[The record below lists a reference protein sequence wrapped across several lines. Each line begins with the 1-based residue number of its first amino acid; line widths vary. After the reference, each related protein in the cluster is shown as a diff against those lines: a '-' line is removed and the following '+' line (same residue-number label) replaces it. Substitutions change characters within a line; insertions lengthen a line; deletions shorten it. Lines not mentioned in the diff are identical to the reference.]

1 LLPESGCIKKQKM
14 GVIMKL
20 TVALRVIGGFGII
33 SLLLLIIGTTSYV
46 SLNNISAS
54 TAEVNQVSIPALEQS
69 ALMQSGFVV
78 MSKQSLQAFYATSLQ
93 EVSSLRTLFSEE
105 QQRYAQAAKTL
116 NTAVQHEATLKRA
129 AETVNE
135 AYSNF
140 TPVTTQLF
148 QQLENNLALR
158 DNIESK
164 LAELETQA
172 DDTASL
178 ILDFTDT
185 RDVQRRFPR
194 SYQAATGIE
203 TGINTLIS
211 NVVDLN
217 RTNSDST
224 ANTISNEIAF
234 RLKELNDQ
242 FTIIKTETAGQVS
255 LVDDLAEKF
264 AEINT
269 LLAGNNS
276 IVELK
281 ARRLQSTADAT
292 ALLASAEQQTASAMA
307 SLAGLLNQAST
318 AAENIQQDSASG
330 VSNAITLIFIVV
342 LISIIVSVVIAT
354 LTVRSISIPLAKVNQ
369 ILGVVA
375 SGDMT
380 QKLDDSAQD
389 EFGELARNCNKVIA
403 NLQQLI
409 QGIISRSTQLA
420 AASEQTSAITVQT
433 TQAIREQK
441 SQVTQ
446 AATATTE
453 MSSTA
458 QGVLQSSNDAVAE
471 IKNAD
476 NEAERVKGISLENKS
491 IILQLSHE
499 VEQASVVINKLHK
512 DSASIGSILDVIR
525 GIAEQ
530 TNLLALN
537 AAIEA
542 ARAGEQGRGFAV
554 VADEVRSLASKTQ
567 ASTQEIQA
575 MIQVLQSGAQAAVE
589 AMNKGK
595 KQAENCVAKT
605 EVATKALD
613 SITHAV
619 HLAHDMSTQISD
631 AAKEQ
636 NQVSHEISKLLE
648 SIVSIAEETASGAEQ
663 TSESSHE
670 VARLAEELRVSV
682 DQFKV

>member
-1 LLPESGCIKKQKM
+1 
-14 GVIMKL
+14 MKL
-20 TVALRVIGGFGII
+20 TVALKVKGGFGII
-33 SLLLLIIGTTSYV
+33 SLLLLLIGITAYG
-46 SLNNISAS
+46 SLSSISTS
-54 TAEVNQVSIPALEQS
+54 TAEVNKVSIPALENS
-69 ALMQSGFVV
+69 AAMQSEFVV
-78 MSKQSLQAFYATSLQ
+78 MSKLNLQAFNATTLSEIAQLRRQFDAEQ
-93 EVSSLRTLFSEE
+93 E
-105 QQRYAQAAKTL
+105 RYQQAAKQL
-116 NTAVQHEATLKRA
+116 ATAVQDEATLKSA
-129 AETVNE
+129 AAAVNE
-135 AYSNF
+135 SYSNF
-140 TPVTTQLF
+140 TPAATRLFEQL
-148 QQLENNLALR
+148 NNSLTLR
-158 DNIESK
+158 DDIDNK
-164 LAELETQA
+164 LVDLETHA
-172 DDTASL
+172 DDMASL

-185 RDVQRRFPR
+185 RDVQKRFPR
-194 SYQAATGIE
+194 SYQAATSIE

-217 RTNSDST
+217 RTASDTT
-224 ANTISNEIAF
+224 ANTINNEIAF
-234 RLKELNDQ
+234 RLKELNEQ
-242 FTIIKTETAGQVS
+242 FAVIQTETSGKVN
-255 LVDDLAEKF
+255 LVNELEEKISQ
-264 AEINT
+264 INI
-269 LLAGNNS
+269 LLNENNG
-276 IVELK
+276 IPNIKLK
-281 ARRLQSTADAT
+281 RLQSTADAT
-292 ALLASAEQQTASAMA
+292 ALLASAEEQATNGMA
-307 SLAGLLNQAST
+307 SLARLLNQASK
-318 AAENIQQDSASG
+318 AAEMIQNDSATG
-330 VSNAITLIFIVV
+330 VSNAITTIFIVV
-342 LISIIVSVVIAT
+342 LLSIIFSIIIAT
-354 LTVRSISIPLAKVNQ
+354 LTVRSISIPLTKVNQ
-369 ILGVVA
+369 ILSVVA

-380 QKLDDSAQD
+380 QKLDDSVQD
-389 EFGELARNCNKVIA
+389 EFGDLARNCNTVIG

-453 MSSTA
+453 MSSTS
-458 QGVLQSSNDAVAE
+458 QGVMQSSNDALAE
-471 IKNAD
+471 IKNAN
-476 NEAERVKGISLENKS
+476 NEAERVRGISLENKA
-491 IILQLSHE
+491 IIIQLSRE
-499 VEQASVVINKLHK
+499 VDQASVVINKLHK

-595 KQAENCVAKT
+595 KQAEECVEKT
-605 EVATKALD
+605 EVATLALD
-613 SITHAV
+613 SITQAV
-619 HLAHDMSTQISD
+619 HLAQDMSEQISD

-636 NQVSHEISKLLE
+636 NHVSHEISKLLE

-682 DQFKV
+682 EQFKV

>member
-1 LLPESGCIKKQKM
+1 
-14 GVIMKL
+14 MKL

-33 SLLLLIIGTTSYV
+33 SLLLLIIGITAYG
-46 SLNNISAS
+46 SLSNISES
-54 TAEVNQVSIPALEQS
+54 TAEVNQISIPALENS
-69 ALMQSGFVV
+69 AAMQSEFVI
-78 MSKQSLQAFYATSLQ
+78 MSKLSLQAFNADSLS
-93 EVSSLRTLFSEE
+93 EIERLRKQFSNE
-105 QQRYAQAAKTL
+105 QQSYQQASERL
-116 NTAVQHEATLKRA
+116 MNAVQEEMTLKA
-129 AETVNE
+129 AAGEVNQ
-135 AYSNF
+135 AYSSF
-140 TPVTTQLF
+140 IPVSTKLF
-148 QQLENNLALR
+148 DELKNNLTLR
-158 DNIESK
+158 DTIDSK
-164 LAELETQA
+164 LSELEGHA
-172 DDTASL
+172 DDMASL
-178 ILDFTDT
+178 ILDFTDV

-194 SYQAATGIE
+194 SYQAATSIE

-217 RTNSDST
+217 RTLSDTT

-234 RLKELNDQ
+234 RLKDLNDQ
-242 FTIIKTETAGQVS
+242 FAVIKTETAGQVS
-255 LVDDLAEKF
+255 LVSELDEKVS
-264 AEINT
+264 AINES
-269 LLAGNNS
+269 LDGSQGIPA
-276 IVELK
+276 LK
-281 ARRLQSTADAT
+281 LKRLQSTADAT
-292 ALLASAEQQTASAMA
+292 VLLASAEQQTASGMA
-307 SLAGLLNQAST
+307 SLAGLLSQASK
-318 AAENIQQDSASG
+318 AAEVIQRDASSG
-330 VSNAITLIFIVV
+330 VSNAITTIFIVV
-342 LISIIVSVVIAT
+342 LLSIIFSVIIAT
-354 LTVRSISIPLAKVNQ
+354 VTVRSIAIPLAKVNQ

-380 QKLDDSAQD
+380 QKLDDSAKD

-476 NEAERVKGISLENKS
+476 NEAERVKGISLENKA

-575 MIQVLQSGAQAAVE
+575 MIQVLQSGAHAAVE
-589 AMNKGK
+589 AMNKGR
-595 KQAENCVAKT
+595 KQAENCVEKT

-619 HLAHDMSTQISD
+619 HLAHDMSEQISD

-682 DQFKV
+682 EQFKV

>member
-1 LLPESGCIKKQKM
+1 
-14 GVIMKL
+14 MKL
-20 TVALRVIGGFGII
+20 TVALRVIGGFGVI
-33 SLLLLIIGTTSYV
+33 SLLLLIIGFTSYNR
-46 SLNNISAS
+46 LNTIS
-54 TAEVNQVSIPALEQS
+54 TATTEVNNVSIPALENS
-69 ALMQSGFVV
+69 ATMKSQFVI
-78 MSKQSLQAFYATSLQ
+78 MSKLSLQAFNAEEISNVDSL
-93 EVSSLRTLFSEE
+93 
-105 QQRYAQAAKTL
+105 KT
-116 NTAVQHEATLKRA
+116 RFA
-129 AETVNE
+129 AEQKVYETAAQKLNKAVNE
-135 AYSNF
+135 ELSLKDAAASASAAYNEF
-140 TPVTTQLF
+140 VPVSTRLF
-148 QQLENNLALR
+148 EQLETGLKLR
-158 DNIESK
+158 DSINSK
-164 LAELETQA
+164 LSDLEMHA
-172 DDTASL
+172 DDMASL
-178 ILDFTDT
+178 ILDFTDV
-185 RDVQRRFPR
+185 RDVQKRFPR
-194 SYQAATGIE
+194 SYQAATSIE

-217 RTNSDST
+217 RTQSDTT
-224 ANTISNEIAF
+224 AATISNEIDF
-234 RLKELNDQ
+234 RLKDLNEQ
-242 FTIIKTETAGQVS
+242 FAAIKAETADKVS
-255 LVDDLAEKF
+255 LVVDMEEKV
-264 AEINT
+264 AAINELLQGSNGIPRLKSARLKSSSEAST
-269 LLAGNNS
+269 LLATLEQQATDAIKVLEGLLEKASAAAES
-276 IVELK
+276 IQKEASESVSSAITIIFVVMLV
-281 ARRLQSTADAT
+281 SV
-292 ALLASAEQQTASAMA
+292 LLA
-307 SLAGLLNQAST
+307 
-318 AAENIQQDSASG
+318 I
-330 VSNAITLIFIVV
+330 
-342 LISIIVSVVIAT
+342 VIAVI
-354 LTVRSISIPLAKVNQ
+354 TVKSITTPLAKVNDM
-369 ILGVVA
+369 LGIVA
-375 SGDMT
+375 SGDLT
-380 QKLDDSAQD
+380 KKLDDSAKD
-389 EFGELARNCNKVIA
+389 EFGELARNCNTVIA
-403 NLQQLI
+403 SLQQLI

-458 QGVLQSSNDAVAE
+458 QGVLQSANDAVAE

-476 NEAERVKGISLENKS
+476 NEAERVKGISNENKA
-491 IILQLSHE
+491 IIVQLSHE

-589 AMNKGK
+589 AMNKGR
-595 KQAENCVAKT
+595 KQAENCVEKT
-605 EVATKALD
+605 EVATLALD

-619 HLAHDMSTQISD
+619 HLAHDMSAQISD

-682 DQFKV
+682 EQFKV

>member
-1 LLPESGCIKKQKM
+1 
-14 GVIMKL
+14 MKL

-33 SLLLLIIGTTSYV
+33 SLLLLIIGITAYG
-46 SLNNISAS
+46 SLSNISES
-54 TAEVNQVSIPALEQS
+54 TAEVNQISIPALENS
-69 ALMQSGFVV
+69 AAMQSEFVI
-78 MSKQSLQAFYATSLQ
+78 MSKLSLQAFNAASLPEIEQ
-93 EVSSLRTLFSEE
+93 LRKQFSNE
-105 QQRYAQAAKTL
+105 QQTYQQASERL
-116 NTAVQHEATLKRA
+116 MNAVQEEVTLKA
-129 AETVNE
+129 AAGEVNQ
-135 AYSNF
+135 AYSSF
-140 TPVTTQLF
+140 IPVSTKLF
-148 QQLENNLALR
+148 EELKNNLTLR
-158 DNIESK
+158 DTIDNK
-164 LAELETQA
+164 LSELEGHA
-172 DDTASL
+172 DDMASL
-178 ILDFTDT
+178 ILDFTDV

-194 SYQAATGIE
+194 SYQAATSIE

-217 RTNSDST
+217 RTLSDTT

-242 FTIIKTETAGQVS
+242 FAVIKTETADQVS
-255 LVDDLAEKF
+255 LVTELEDKVSA
-264 AEINT
+264 INAS
-269 LLAGNNS
+269 LDGSQGIPA
-276 IVELK
+276 LK
-281 ARRLQSTADAT
+281 LKRLQSSADAT
-292 ALLASAEQQTASAMA
+292 MLLASAEQQTASGMA
-307 SLAGLLNQAST
+307 SLAGLLSQASK
-318 AAENIQQDSASG
+318 AAEVIQRDASSG
-330 VSNAITLIFIVV
+330 VSNAITTIFIVV
-342 LISIIVSVVIAT
+342 LLSIIFSVIIAT
-354 LTVRSISIPLAKVNQ
+354 VTVRSIAIPLAKVNQ

-380 QKLDDSAQD
+380 QKLDDSAKD

-476 NEAERVKGISLENKS
+476 NEAERVKGISLENKA

-575 MIQVLQSGAQAAVE
+575 MIQVLQSGAHAAVE
-589 AMNKGK
+589 AMNKGR
-595 KQAENCVAKT
+595 KQAENCVEKT

-619 HLAHDMSTQISD
+619 HLAHDMSEQISD

-682 DQFKV
+682 EQFKV

>member
-1 LLPESGCIKKQKM
+1 
-14 GVIMKL
+14 MKL

-33 SLLLLIIGTTSYV
+33 ALLLLIIGGTAYV
-46 SLNNISAS
+46 SLNNISSS
-54 TAEVNQVSIPALEQS
+54 TAEVNKVSIPALENS
-69 ALMQSGFVV
+69 AAMQSEFVV
-78 MSKQSLQAFYATSLQ
+78 MSKLSLQAFNATSL
-93 EVSSLRTLFSEE
+93 SEIAAFRQRFNDE
-105 QQRYAQAAKTL
+105 QQLYKQASERL
-116 NTAVQHEATLKRA
+116 MNAVQQEATLKSA
-129 AETVNE
+129 AASVEKSY
-135 AYSNF
+135 ANF

-148 QQLENNLALR
+148 EQLENNLRLR
-158 DNIESK
+158 DAIDKKME
-164 LAELETQA
+164 ELETQA
-172 DDTASL
+172 DDMASL
-178 ILDFTDT
+178 VLDFTDI
-185 RDVQRRFPR
+185 RDVKRRFPD
-194 SYQAATGIE
+194 SLQAAASIE
-203 TGINTLIS
+203 TGINTLVS

-217 RTNSDST
+217 RTLSRST
-224 ANTISNEIAF
+224 ATTISNEIAF
-234 RLKELNDQ
+234 RLKDLNDQ
-242 FTIIKTETAGQVS
+242 FALMQTETSGQVN
-255 LVDDLAEKF
+255 LVSDLEEKI
-264 AEINT
+264 AEING
-269 LLAGNNS
+269 LLGGNNS
-276 IVELK
+276 IPALK
-281 ARRLQSTADAT
+281 QKRLQSTDDAT
-292 ALLASAEQQTASAMA
+292 NLLASAEEQTASAMK
-307 SLAGLLNQAST
+307 SLAGLLNQASH
-318 AAENIQQDSASG
+318 AAEVIQNDSTSQ
-330 VSNAITLIFIVV
+330 VSNAITLIFVVV
-342 LISIIVSVVIAT
+342 LASILLAIFIAT
-354 LTVRSISIPLAKVNQ
+354 VTVRSISIPLAKVNQ

-389 EFGELARNCNKVIA
+389 EFGDLARNCNKVIA

-458 QGVLQSSNDAVAE
+458 QGVLQSANDAVAE

-476 NEAERVKGISLENKS
+476 NEAERVKGISVENKN

-575 MIQVLQSGAQAAVE
+575 MIQVLQSGAHAAVE

-595 KQAENCVAKT
+595 KQAENCVEKT
-605 EVATKALD
+605 EIATKALD

-619 HLAHDMSTQISD
+619 HLAHDMSEQISD

-636 NQVSHEISKLLE
+636 NQVSHEISKLLG

-682 DQFKV
+682 EQFKV

>member
-1 LLPESGCIKKQKM
+1 
-14 GVIMKL
+14 MKL

-33 SLLLLIIGTTSYV
+33 ALLLLIIGGTAYV
-46 SLNNISAS
+46 SLNNISSS
-54 TAEVNQVSIPALEQS
+54 TAEVNKVSIPALENS
-69 ALMQSGFVV
+69 AAMQSEFVV
-78 MSKQSLQAFYATSLQ
+78 MSKLSLQAFNATSL
-93 EVSSLRTLFSEE
+93 SEIAAFRQRFNDE
-105 QQRYAQAAKTL
+105 QQLYKQASERL
-116 NTAVQHEATLKRA
+116 MNAVQQEATLKSA
-129 AETVNE
+129 AASVEKSY
-135 AYSNF
+135 ANF

-148 QQLENNLALR
+148 EQLENNLRLR
-158 DNIESK
+158 DAIDKKME
-164 LAELETQA
+164 ELETQA
-172 DDTASL
+172 DDMASL
-178 ILDFTDT
+178 VLDFTDI
-185 RDVQRRFPR
+185 RDVKRRFPD
-194 SYQAATGIE
+194 SLQAAASIE
-203 TGINTLIS
+203 TGINTLVS

-217 RTNSDST
+217 RTLSRST
-224 ANTISNEIAF
+224 ATTISNEIAF
-234 RLKELNDQ
+234 RLKDLNDQ
-242 FTIIKTETAGQVS
+242 FALMQTETSGQVN
-255 LVDDLAEKF
+255 LVSDLEEKI
-264 AEINT
+264 AEING
-269 LLAGNNS
+269 LLGGNNS
-276 IVELK
+276 IPALK
-281 ARRLQSTADAT
+281 QKRLQSTDDAT
-292 ALLASAEQQTASAMA
+292 NLLASAEEQTASAMK
-307 SLAGLLNQAST
+307 SLAGLLNQASH
-318 AAENIQQDSASG
+318 AAEVIQSDSTSQ
-330 VSNAITLIFIVV
+330 VSNAITLIFVVV
-342 LISIIVSVVIAT
+342 LASILLAIFIAT
-354 LTVRSISIPLAKVNQ
+354 VTVRSISIPLAKVNQ

-389 EFGELARNCNKVIA
+389 EFGDLARNCNKVIA

-458 QGVLQSSNDAVAE
+458 QGVLQSANDAVAE

-476 NEAERVKGISLENKS
+476 NEAERVKGISVENKN

-575 MIQVLQSGAQAAVE
+575 MIQVLQSGAHAAVE

-595 KQAENCVAKT
+595 KQAENCVEKT
-605 EVATKALD
+605 EIATKALD

-619 HLAHDMSTQISD
+619 HLAHDMSEQISD

-682 DQFKV
+682 EQFKV

>member
-1 LLPESGCIKKQKM
+1 
-14 GVIMKL
+14 MKL
-20 TVALRVIGGFGII
+20 TVALRIIGGFGVI
-33 SLLLLIIGTTSYV
+33 SLLLLIIGFTSYNR
-46 SLNNISAS
+46 LNTISNA
-54 TAEVNQVSIPALEQS
+54 TTEVNNVSIPALENS
-69 ALMQSGFVV
+69 ALMKSEFVI
-78 MSKQSLQAFYATSLQ
+78 MSKLSLQAFNASEISEINRLKSQFAT
-93 EVSSLRTLFSEE
+93 E
-105 QQRYAQAAKTL
+105 QQIYEKAAANLHNAVKDEASLKAAAASATDAYNEYAPVSHQLFEQL
-116 NTAVQHEATLKRA
+116 NTGLT
-129 AETVNE
+129 
-135 AYSNF
+135 
-140 TPVTTQLF
+140 
-148 QQLENNLALR
+148 LR
-158 DNIESK
+158 DSIDSK
-164 LAELETQA
+164 LSELEMHA
-172 DDTASL
+172 DDMASL
-178 ILDFTDT
+178 ILDFTDI

-194 SYQAATGIE
+194 SYQAATSIE
-203 TGINTLIS
+203 TGINTLVS

-217 RTNSDST
+217 RTVSDTT
-224 ANTISNEIAF
+224 ATTISNEIAF
-234 RLKELNDQ
+234 RLKDLSEQ
-242 FTIIKTETAGQVS
+242 FATIK
-255 LVDDLAEKF
+255 AE
-264 AEINT
+264 
-269 LLAGNNS
+269 AGNTVTLVADLEEKVAAINDLLQGNTG
-276 IVELK
+276 IPALK
-281 ARRLQSTADAT
+281 AERLANSAKAT
-292 ALLASAEQQTASAMA
+292 TMLAALEQQTTDAIAV
-307 SLAGLLNQAST
+307 LDGLLSQARA
-318 AAENIQQDSASG
+318 AAESIQQDASQS
-330 VSNAITLIFIVV
+330 VANAITIIFVVMLVSVLLAV
-342 LISIIVSVVIAT
+342 LIAFITVKSITS
-354 LTVRSISIPLAKVNQ
+354 PLSKVND

-375 SGDMT
+375 SGDLT
-380 QKLDDSAQD
+380 QKLDDSAKD

-453 MSSTA
+453 MSSTS

-476 NEAERVKGISLENKS
+476 NEAERVKGISLENKE
-491 IILQLSHE
+491 IIMQLSHE

-575 MIQVLQSGAQAAVE
+575 MIQVLQSGAHAAVE

-605 EVATKALD
+605 EVATTALD

-619 HLAHDMSTQISD
+619 HLAHDMSEQISE
-631 AAKEQ
+631 AAREQ

-682 DQFKV
+682 EQFKV

>member
-1 LLPESGCIKKQKM
+1 
-14 GVIMKL
+14 MKL

-318 AAENIQQDSASG
+318 AAETIQQDSASG

>member
-1 LLPESGCIKKQKM
+1 
-14 GVIMKL
+14 MKL
-20 TVALRVIGGFGII
+20 TVALRVMGGFGVI
-33 SLLLLIIGTTSYV
+33 SLLLLIIGATAYV
-46 SLNNISAS
+46 SLNNISSS
-54 TAEVNQVSIPALEQS
+54 TAEVNEVSIPALENS
-69 ALMQSGFVV
+69 ALMQSEFVV
-78 MSKQSLQAFYATSLQ
+78 MSKLSLQAFNAESLAEVATLRKQFATEQ
-93 EVSSLRTLFSEE
+93 E
-105 QQRYAQAAKTL
+105 RYQVAQGRLT
-116 NTAVQHEATLKRA
+116 TAVQSNPTLKA
-129 AETVNE
+129 ATNKAEQ
-135 AYSNF
+135 AYSAF
-140 TPVTTQLF
+140 IPVTSQLF
-148 QQLENNLALR
+148 DQLQNNLQLR
-158 DNIESK
+158 DTIDSK
-164 LAELETQA
+164 ISELEMHA
-172 DDTASL
+172 DDMASL
-178 ILDFTDT
+178 ILDFTDV

-194 SYQAATGIE
+194 SYQAATSIE
-203 TGINTLIS
+203 TGINTLVS

-217 RTNSDST
+217 RTLSDTT
-224 ANTISNEIAF
+224 ATTISNEIAF
-234 RLKELNDQ
+234 RLKDLNEQ
-242 FTIIKTETAGQVS
+242 VATITQETDGKID
-255 LVDDLAEKF
+255 LVTDLTDKVAEM
-264 AEINT
+264 NN
-269 LLAGNNS
+269 LLGGSNS
-276 IVELK
+276 IVALK
-281 ARRLQSTADAT
+281 NSRLQSTAEAT
-292 ALLASAEQQTASAMA
+292 RLLASVEEQTQSAMTV
-307 SLAGLLNQAST
+307 LAGLLNQASQ
-318 AAENIQQDSASG
+318 AAESIQQDSASG
-330 VSNAITLIFIVV
+330 VSNAITTIFIVV
-342 LISIIVSVVIAT
+342 IVSILLAVVIAFIT
-354 LTVRSISIPLAKVNQ
+354 DPLDKVNA

-375 SGDMT
+375 SGDLT
-380 QKLDDSAQD
+380 QKLDDSAKD
-389 EFGELARNCNKVIA
+389 EFGELARNCNTVIA
-403 NLQQLI
+403 SLQQLI

-476 NEAERVKGISLENKS
+476 NEAERVKGISLENKA
-491 IILQLSHE
+491 IIIQLSRE

-575 MIQVLQSGAQAAVE
+575 MIQVLQSGAHAAVE

-595 KQAENCVAKT
+595 KQAENCVEKT

-619 HLAHDMSTQISD
+619 HLAHDMSEQISD

-682 DQFKV
+682 EQFKV

>member
-1 LLPESGCIKKQKM
+1 
-14 GVIMKL
+14 MKL

-33 SLLLLIIGTTSYV
+33 SLLLLIIGVTAYI
-46 SLNNISAS
+46 SLSNISES
-54 TAEVNQVSIPALEQS
+54 TAEVNQISIPALENS
-69 ALMQSGFVV
+69 ASMQSEFVI
-78 MSKQSLQAFYATSLQ
+78 MSKLGLQAFNASSLSEVDQ
-93 EVSSLRTLFSEE
+93 LHKQFQNEQQTYQASAERLMNAVKNEKTLQTAANEVSQTYNSFIPVSEKLFNE
-105 QQRYAQAAKTL
+105 
-116 NTAVQHEATLKRA
+116 LK
-129 AETVNE
+129 
-135 AYSNF
+135 
-140 TPVTTQLF
+140 
-148 QQLENNLALR
+148 NNLTLR
-158 DNIESK
+158 DTIDNS
-164 LAELETQA
+164 LSDLEGHA
-172 DDTASL
+172 DDMASL
-178 ILDFTDT
+178 ILDFTDV

-194 SYQAATGIE
+194 SYQAATSIE

-217 RTNSDST
+217 RTTSDTT

-234 RLKELNDQ
+234 RLKDLNDQ
-242 FTIIKTETAGQVS
+242 FAVIKTETAGQIN
-255 LVDDLAEKF
+255 LVADLEEKVN
-264 AEINT
+264 EINSS
-269 LLAGNNS
+269 LDSQGGIPA
-276 IVELK
+276 LK
-281 ARRLQSTADAT
+281 LKRLQSNADAS
-292 ALLASAEQQTASAMA
+292 ALLASAEQQTASGMA
-307 SLAGLLNQAST
+307 SLAALLSQASK
-318 AAENIQQDSASG
+318 AAEVIQKDSAAD
-330 VSNAITLIFIVV
+330 VSNAITTIFVVV
-342 LISIIVSVVIAT
+342 LLSIIFSVIIAT
-354 LTVRSISIPLAKVNQ
+354 VTVRSIAIPLAKVNQ

-375 SGDMT
+375 SGDLT
-380 QKLDDSAQD
+380 QKLDDSAKD

-476 NEAERVKGISLENKS
+476 NEAERVKGISLENKA

-575 MIQVLQSGAQAAVE
+575 MIQVLQSGAHAAVE
-589 AMNKGK
+589 AMTKGR
-595 KQAENCVAKT
+595 KQAENCVEKT
-605 EVATKALD
+605 EVATTALD

-619 HLAHDMSTQISD
+619 HLAHDMSEQISE

-636 NQVSHEISKLLE
+636 NQVSNEISKLLE

-682 DQFKV
+682 EQFKV

>member
-1 LLPESGCIKKQKM
+1 
-14 GVIMKL
+14 MKL
-20 TVALRVIGGFGII
+20 TVALRVMGGFGVI
-33 SLLLLIIGTTSYV
+33 SLLLLIIGITSYNRL
-46 SLNNISAS
+46 STINNA
-54 TAEVNQVSIPALEQS
+54 TTEVNNVSIPALENS
-69 ALMQSGFVV
+69 AMMKSEFVI
-78 MSKQSLQAFYATSLQ
+78 MSKLSLQAYNATELSD
-93 EVSSLRTLFSEE
+93 VANFKARFAKE
-105 QQRYAQAAKTL
+105 QQIYEAAAQKL
-116 NTAVQHEATLKRA
+116 NTAVSNEATLKLAASAA
-129 AETVNE
+129 AEAYNE
-135 AYSNF
+135 F
-140 TPVTTQLF
+140 TPVSRRLFEQLDTG
-148 QQLENNLALR
+148 LKLR
-158 DNIESK
+158 DSINGK
-164 LAELETQA
+164 LSDLEMHA
-172 DDTASL
+172 DDMASL
-178 ILDFTDT
+178 ILDFTDV

-194 SYQAATGIE
+194 SYSAATALE

-217 RTNSDST
+217 RTTSDTT
-224 ANTISNEIAF
+224 ATTISNEIAF
-234 RLKELNDQ
+234 RLKDLNEQ
-242 FTIIKTETAGQVS
+242 FDTIKTEAGAQVALVADLEEKVKAINELLDPINGIPAIKTARIAS
-255 LVDDLAEKF
+255 
-264 AEINT
+264 
-269 LLAGNNS
+269 
-276 IVELK
+276 
-281 ARRLQSTADAT
+281 STEAT
-292 ALLASAEQQTASAMA
+292 ALLDSVEQQTAQAITV
-307 SLAGLLNQAST
+307 LEGLLSKAST
-318 AAENIQQDSASG
+318 AAEDIQQQATQSVA
-330 VSNAITLIFIVV
+330 NAITIIFIVM
-342 LISIIVSVVIAT
+342 LVSVLLAIGISVY
-354 LTVRSISIPLAKVNQ
+354 TVASITKPLAKVNA

-375 SGDMT
+375 SGDLT
-380 QKLDDSAQD
+380 QKLDDSAKD
-389 EFGELARNCNKVIA
+389 EFGDLARNCNTVIA

-433 TQAIREQK
+433 TQAIKEQK

-476 NEAERVKGISLENKS
+476 NEAERVKGISLENKE

-499 VEQASVVINKLHK
+499 VEQASTVINKLHK

-575 MIQVLQSGAQAAVE
+575 MIQVLQSGAHAAVE
-589 AMNKGK
+589 AMNKGR

-619 HLAHDMSTQISD
+619 HLAHDMSEQISD

-682 DQFKV
+682 EQFKV

>member
-1 LLPESGCIKKQKM
+1 
-14 GVIMKL
+14 MKL

-33 SLLLLIIGTTSYV
+33 SLLLLIIGITAYG
-46 SLNNISAS
+46 SLSNISES
-54 TAEVNQVSIPALEQS
+54 TAEVNQISIPALENS
-69 ALMQSGFVV
+69 AAMQSEFVI
-78 MSKQSLQAFYATSLQ
+78 MSKLSLQAFNAASLPEIEQ
-93 EVSSLRTLFSEE
+93 LRKQFSNE
-105 QQRYAQAAKTL
+105 QQTYQQASERL
-116 NTAVQHEATLKRA
+116 MNAVQEEVTLKA
-129 AETVNE
+129 AAGEVNQ
-135 AYSNF
+135 AYSSF
-140 TPVTTQLF
+140 IPVSTKLF
-148 QQLENNLALR
+148 EELKNNLTLR
-158 DNIESK
+158 DTIDNK
-164 LAELETQA
+164 LSELEGHA
-172 DDTASL
+172 DDMASL
-178 ILDFTDT
+178 ILDFTDV

-194 SYQAATGIE
+194 SYQAATSIE

-217 RTNSDST
+217 RTLSDTT

-242 FTIIKTETAGQVS
+242 FAVIKTETADQVS
-255 LVDDLAEKF
+255 LVTELEDKVSA
-264 AEINT
+264 INAS
-269 LLAGNNS
+269 LDGSQGIPA
-276 IVELK
+276 LK
-281 ARRLQSTADAT
+281 LKRLQSSADAT
-292 ALLASAEQQTASAMA
+292 TLLASAEQQTASGMA
-307 SLAGLLNQAST
+307 SLAGLLSQASK
-318 AAENIQQDSASG
+318 AAEVIQRDASSG
-330 VSNAITLIFIVV
+330 VSNAITTIFIVV
-342 LISIIVSVVIAT
+342 LLSIIFSVIIAT
-354 LTVRSISIPLAKVNQ
+354 VTVRSIAIPLAKVNQ

-380 QKLDDSAQD
+380 QKLDDSAKD

-476 NEAERVKGISLENKS
+476 NEAERVKGISLENKA

-575 MIQVLQSGAQAAVE
+575 MIQVLQSGAHAAVE
-589 AMNKGK
+589 AMNKGR
-595 KQAENCVAKT
+595 KQAENCVEKT

-619 HLAHDMSTQISD
+619 HLAHDMSEQISD

-682 DQFKV
+682 EQFKV

>member
-1 LLPESGCIKKQKM
+1 
-14 GVIMKL
+14 MKL

-33 SLLLLIIGTTSYV
+33 SLLLLIIGITAYG
-46 SLNNISAS
+46 SLSNISES
-54 TAEVNQVSIPALEQS
+54 TAEVNQISIPALENS
-69 ALMQSGFVV
+69 AAMQSEFVI
-78 MSKQSLQAFYATSLQ
+78 MSKLSLQAFNADSLS
-93 EVSSLRTLFSEE
+93 EIERLRKQFSNE
-105 QQRYAQAAKTL
+105 QQSYQQASERL
-116 NTAVQHEATLKRA
+116 MNAVQEEMTLKA
-129 AETVNE
+129 AAGEVNQ
-135 AYSNF
+135 AYSSF
-140 TPVTTQLF
+140 IPVSTKLF
-148 QQLENNLALR
+148 DELKNNLTLR
-158 DNIESK
+158 DNIDSK
-164 LAELETQA
+164 LSELEGHA
-172 DDTASL
+172 DDMASL
-178 ILDFTDT
+178 ILDFTDI

-194 SYQAATGIE
+194 SYQAATSIE

-217 RTNSDST
+217 RTLSDTT

-234 RLKELNDQ
+234 RLKDLNDQ
-242 FTIIKTETAGQVS
+242 FAVIKTETAGQVS
-255 LVDDLAEKF
+255 LVSELDEKVS
-264 AEINT
+264 AINES
-269 LLAGNNS
+269 LDGSQGIPA
-276 IVELK
+276 LK
-281 ARRLQSTADAT
+281 LKRLQSTADAT
-292 ALLASAEQQTASAMA
+292 VLLASAEQQTASGMA
-307 SLAGLLNQAST
+307 SLAGLLSQASK
-318 AAENIQQDSASG
+318 AAEVIQRDASSG
-330 VSNAITLIFIVV
+330 VSNAITTIFIVV
-342 LISIIVSVVIAT
+342 LLSIIFSVIIAT
-354 LTVRSISIPLAKVNQ
+354 VTVRSIAIPLAKVNQ

-380 QKLDDSAQD
+380 QKLDDSAKD

-476 NEAERVKGISLENKS
+476 NEAERVKGISLENKA

-575 MIQVLQSGAQAAVE
+575 MIQVLQSGAHAAVE
-589 AMNKGK
+589 AMNKGR
-595 KQAENCVAKT
+595 KQAENCVEKT

-619 HLAHDMSTQISD
+619 HLAHDMSEQISD

-682 DQFKV
+682 EQFKV

>member
-1 LLPESGCIKKQKM
+1 
-14 GVIMKL
+14 MKL

-33 SLLLLIIGTTSYV
+33 SLLLLIIGITAYG
-46 SLNNISAS
+46 SLSNISES
-54 TAEVNQVSIPALEQS
+54 TAEVNQISIPALENS
-69 ALMQSGFVV
+69 AAMQSEFVI
-78 MSKQSLQAFYATSLQ
+78 MSKLSLQAFNAASLPEIEQ
-93 EVSSLRTLFSEE
+93 LRKQFSNE
-105 QQRYAQAAKTL
+105 QQTYQQASERL
-116 NTAVQHEATLKRA
+116 MNAVQEEVTLKA
-129 AETVNE
+129 AAVEVNQ
-135 AYSNF
+135 AYSSF
-140 TPVTTQLF
+140 IPVSTKLF
-148 QQLENNLALR
+148 EELKNNLTLR
-158 DNIESK
+158 DTIDNK
-164 LAELETQA
+164 LSELEGHA
-172 DDTASL
+172 DDMASL
-178 ILDFTDT
+178 ILDFTDV

-194 SYQAATGIE
+194 SYQAATSIE

-217 RTNSDST
+217 RTLSDTT

-242 FTIIKTETAGQVS
+242 FAVIKTETADQVS
-255 LVDDLAEKF
+255 LVTELEDKVSA
-264 AEINT
+264 INAS
-269 LLAGNNS
+269 LDGSQGIPA
-276 IVELK
+276 LK
-281 ARRLQSTADAT
+281 LKRLQSSADAT
-292 ALLASAEQQTASAMA
+292 TLLASAEQQTASGMA
-307 SLAGLLNQAST
+307 SLAGLLSQASK
-318 AAENIQQDSASG
+318 AAEVIQRDASSG
-330 VSNAITLIFIVV
+330 VSNAITTIFIVV
-342 LISIIVSVVIAT
+342 LLSIIFSVIIAT
-354 LTVRSISIPLAKVNQ
+354 VTVRSIAIPLAKVNQ

-380 QKLDDSAQD
+380 QKLDDSAKD

-476 NEAERVKGISLENKS
+476 NEAERVKGISLENKA

-575 MIQVLQSGAQAAVE
+575 MIQVLQSGAHAAVE
-589 AMNKGK
+589 AMNKGR
-595 KQAENCVAKT
+595 KQAENCVEKT

-619 HLAHDMSTQISD
+619 HLAHDMSEQISD

-682 DQFKV
+682 EQFKV